1 MGLFHKDFFCACAGK
16 NGGVVRVLNMATSDR
31 TLLKNFSGRVTD
43 VAFAHLQNDVIL
55 GAVDEMGN
63 MFIYEIRDNV
73 SKRVIE

>member
-1 MGLFHKDFFCACAGK
+1 
-16 NGGVVRVLNMATSDR
+16 MATSDR